1 MQNNSILNFGAPAI
15 INMTTSNSKNSKSKS
30 NKTSG
35 SGPPKKVSSNVSGEN
50 TKKHGQKPSQVI
62 FATQDQTKAEMYQK
76 ANQIRQH
83 NVQNPSKN
91 IYKSFDFVN

>member
-1 MQNNSILNFGAPAI
+1 LSKKGNAGQTSSGGSANAGQFSSFGLEQAASRQVVKNNSILNFGAPAI
-15 INMTTSNSKNSKSKS
+15 INMTTSNSKHSKSKS

-62 FATQDQTKAEMYQK
+62 FAT
-76 ANQIRQH
+76 
-83 NVQNPSKN
+83 
-91 IYKSFDFVN
+91 